1 MEKCNKNRK
10 ECGQSRILGTGGTT
24 FFNPLIQTRL
34 LSSVTVRKCLL
45 KNGTVKLDHL
55 LNKEGWKSLEE
66 LKEATGLRS
75 SRLVSKLKEEI
86 YNALPSGYRTFIVQ
100 RPENI
105 LGIGNNVEFPEL
117 IASPAIKKD
126 EEEAVDAILSAHI
139 PQFCSFKSMSK
150 KVMYNITVKAVH

>member
-1 MEKCNKNRK
+1 M
-10 ECGQSRILGTGGTT
+10 
-24 FFNPLIQTRL
+24 NPLIQTRL

-75 SRLVSKLKEEI
+75 SCLVSKLKEEI

-150 KVMYNITVKAVH
+150 KVMYNITVKAVHQDSLRKQKF